1 MAGWASMSC
10 SKFVLFPKDSLV
22 CLYISVIQF
31 LLSFFFFFFPNT
43 SKATLRK
50 KKSRITRLDIIAK
63 SFVAQLV
70 GMSKCFQRKHLG
82 FKTPHSKL
90 SNYQKKKRN
99 DHMQVFNVNHV
110 IVAFSIWIEFSFQSI

>member
-43 SKATLRK
+43 SKTTLRK

-82 FKTPHSKL
+82 FKTPRSKL
-90 SNYQKKKRN
+90 SKYQKKKRK

>member
-31 LLSFFFFFFPNT
+31 LLFFFPNT
-43 SKATLRK
+43 SKATLRN